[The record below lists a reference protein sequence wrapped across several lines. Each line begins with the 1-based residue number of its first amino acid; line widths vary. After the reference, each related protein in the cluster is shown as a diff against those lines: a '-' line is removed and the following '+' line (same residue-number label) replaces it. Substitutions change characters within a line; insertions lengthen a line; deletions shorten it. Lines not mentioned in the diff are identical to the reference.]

1 MNFLNTRNKNI
12 KFTIEKEQDQKL
24 RFLDVLITKA
34 SNNRVTTTGTGLL
47 TNEYS
52 FIPTRYN

>member
-47 TNEYS
+47 TNE
-52 FIPTRYN
+52 

>member
-34 SNNRVTTTGTGLL
+34 SNNMVTTTGTGLL
-47 TNEYS
+47 TNE
-52 FIPTRYN
+52 